1 MGWRRIFRGFH
12 AKWMA
17 EMRGV
22 VVTQSS
28 ITSAVYNDKFAALYG
43 NREEEVAGMGVRS
56 TLLSLV
62 LLPWFLA
69 TVM

>member
-1 MGWRRIFRGFH
+1 
-12 AKWMA
+12 
-17 EMRGV
+17 MRGV